1 MVSLSDKTSGID
13 RNSQQRLSYLLS
25 RDDRR
30 IGDEGKVD
38 PCVSHQVGL
47 ELVQNDVQGAVEPQG
62 SCDGRDD
69 LADQPDQ
76 T

>member
-30 IGDEGKVD
+30 IGDEGEVNSW
-38 PCVSHQVGL
+38 VGHQVGL
-47 ELVQNDVQGAVEPQG
+47 ELVQIDVQGAIEPQG
-62 SCDGRDD
+62 SRDGRDD